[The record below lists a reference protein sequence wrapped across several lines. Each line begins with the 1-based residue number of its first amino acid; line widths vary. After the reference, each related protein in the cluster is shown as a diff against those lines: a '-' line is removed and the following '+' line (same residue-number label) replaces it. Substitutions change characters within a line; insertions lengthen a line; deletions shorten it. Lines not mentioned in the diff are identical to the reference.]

1 MPASQLDPAR
11 RQFQERI
18 LNQLR
23 ARYPEW
29 EFAPV
34 PDGFAVGAKLGRAQ
48 VVISL
53 ATLHET
59 TRRPEASAP
68 EEIARFVSSTGP
80 RLAAAEASPEAQAA
94 PDPEALVWCVR
105 PLRMI
110 QRFTRAD
117 ELVLRPLPAGL
128 VAFVSESLPGEVM
141 RGVSADEAKAVGMDR
156 AELEARSD
164 RNTALH
170 LRQWRQVL
178 AERPSQNRWLFT
190 EDTLFSSSLLLVPEF
205 LREVA
210 ERGGG
215 SAGILVPDRGMVV
228 AAVREAAQ
236 PEQLQ
241 HIARRLYG
249 IARSP
254 LIPQMLITDGVGLA
268 LHPAEERT
276 RRPWSGW
283 RQVLGLRSR

>member
-1 MPASQLDPAR
+1 MAASQLDPAR

-23 ARYPEW
+23 ARYPDW
-29 EFAPV
+29 DLAPV
-34 PDGFAVGAKLGRAQ
+34 PDGFAVGARRGGAQ
-48 VVISL
+48 VMISL
-53 ATLHET
+53 STLYES
-59 TRRPEASAP
+59 TRRPEASTP

-80 RLAAAEASPEAQAA
+80 RLAAAEISPESQAA
-94 PDPEALVWCVR
+94 PDPDALVWCVR

-141 RGVSADEAKAVGMDR
+141 RGVSAHEAQTVGMDR
-156 AELEARSD
+156 AELEARCD
-164 RNTALH
+164 RNTNLH

-205 LREVA
+205 LKAVA
-210 ERGGG
+210 ERGSG
-215 SAGILVPDRGMVV
+215 SASILVPDRGMLV
-228 AAVREAAQ
+228 AAVREAAE
-236 PEQLQ
+236 PEQLR

-254 LIPQMLITDGVGLA
+254 LIPQMLVTDGSGVE
-268 LHPAEERT
+268 LHPAEVQP

-283 RQVLGLRSR
+283 RQVLGLHAR